1 MVATKLLATLN
12 QTPTPGKRT
21 GRSASFDH
29 TALSPTPSARTPS
42 FDHTV
47 PAAKQATSG
56 DQTTTGGG
64 TGPSSKGTEPP
75 GAAAAGAGDTSSAHN
90 VDAQQNPTLH
100 DAASYWDAAKSSAK
114 SYAGQAY
121 GKYAPYS
128 SAPASANADTH
139 PPALTS
145 VSEED
150 GGGGGYIDYIGKIQQ
165 SVTNQLSSIYINSYT
180 NLNDLVSGHP
190 GAATGAEDG
199 RGGELIMAGP
209 APSPVSNGYAGGVRR
224 GPPIEL
230 GWLMRNPYT
239 VVSGRHNVAR
249 SRAPSSVNAVRSL
262 LTLVPVQPEYVDELD
277 TGSDSPTASNRRVRF
292 RRPHSPGVDIQ
303 QPKLDTRTESAE
315 SDDADQEEKEKDPHA
330 LPLSESMTSTRS
342 VDPVRLGGGS
352 SQVSDAETASRLAE
366 GTIRALRDLA
376 LEEAV
381 ELHEALRFWTER
393 YDRPL
398 LSWLEAGPTV
408 WLSQDGYNH
417 RVVGR
422 KVSQIQA
429 VLARRCTS
437 VGELQEHLLR
447 AGWQRG
453 VEKWGVLGQG
463 GEWAAVAGGDG
474 GMEESTRS
482 LHEPAGVPL
491 SRENSTGESQ
501 GSGRSMRDYYSFNS
515 TVDNEKSMRILGP
528 QTRRR
533 STYYGQAE
541 VMVKHTRGGRI
552 ERDDPALAA
561 WTVDALRVVRDH
573 LYKAGNTSLRLPC
586 YENWRDEVH
595 HFSSS
600 SNLRGD
606 LGNGATT
613 PVRFQST
620 ESLPLWATED
630 ASTSDYHSP
639 DRRDDRQTKF
649 RATGIKEHGT
659 SELPPTIDDDD
670 GNVQNDGMDEEVDSF
685 IQSQDTRQTTIT
697 GDVMISDL
705 TLFAQEIST
714 LLDSMEVLMQ
724 NQRRRRLMKLKPP
737 PRMKRQ
743 WYVASVLA
751 PAGGYI
757 ALKIFKD
764 GYIKEALQW
773 AAEQLGNFYNEHLSM
788 PIKSIYGELVKGKP
802 DVTDKKARLEA
813 ITTLKNMI
821 GSWLDETFPAMN
833 ESDKIHIA
841 DAMDIS
847 LVEKAKEESIKRS
860 VFEINNIVRLS
871 MIEMQFI
878 KKELMSALVAMDEL
892 MSSNEINAKIAA
904 MTPALI
910 LLYGTRSI
918 FRFCYYALLKF
929 GKSREETFQSFR
941 HTILDIERLL
951 TMRDNPPDAP
961 PPLSGSLPSV
971 TPRLRRSVN
980 RHPVTAESRGG
991 NVLDSNDLGML
1002 MLHIHEC
1009 RKLLWEDRRRFS
1021 STELRNVTED
1031 LAELAGERG
1040 PVSVQQQLA
1049 IIARMCRTYSF
1060 LKVISTGHSFDFAF
1074 RSSL

>member
-12 QTPTPGKRT
+12 QTPTPGKRRE
-21 GRSASFDH
+21 GRSASFDR
-29 TALSPTPSARTPS
+29 TAPSSTPSVRTPS
-42 FDHTV
+42 LDCTV
-47 PAAKQATSG
+47 PAAAKPATSG
-56 DQTTTGGG
+56 DPTTTRGG
-64 TGPSSKGTEPP
+64 TGPIGKGAEPH
-75 GAAAAGAGDTSSAHN
+75 AAAGGGAADTSSAHTTAE
-90 VDAQQNPTLH
+90 AQQDP
-100 DAASYWDAAKSSAK
+100 AAASSYWDAAKS
-114 SYAGQAY
+114 YASQTY
-121 GKYAPYS
+121 GKYG
-128 SAPASANADTH
+128 H

-150 GGGGGYIDYIGKIQQ
+150 GGGTDFIGSVQQ
-165 SVTNQLSSIYINSYT
+165 GVANLLSSLYINSYT

-190 GAATGAEDG
+190 GAATGAEDR
-199 RGGELIMAGP
+199 RGGELILPQGP
-209 APSPVSNGYAGGVRR
+209 APSPPVSGNAGYAAGGVRR

-249 SRAPSSVNAVRSL
+249 SHAPSSMNAVRSL
-262 LTLVPVQPEYVDELD
+262 LTLVPVQPEYSYVDELD
-277 TGSDSPTASNRRVRF
+277 NGSDSPTANNRRVRF

-303 QPKLDTRTESAE
+303 QPKLVHTRTESAG
-315 SDDADQEEKEKDPHA
+315 SDDADQEDEEEKDPHA
-330 LPLSESMTSTRS
+330 LPLSESMTSTGS
-342 VDPVRLGGGS
+342 VDPVHVRLGGSS

-381 ELHEALRFWTER
+381 ELHQALRFWTER

-685 IQSQDTRQTTIT
+685 IQRQDTRQTTIT

>member
-12 QTPTPGKRT
+12 QTPTPGKRRSSSFDHT
-21 GRSASFDH
+21 SSSTPSVRSASFDY
-29 TALSPTPSARTPS
+29 
-42 FDHTV
+42 TV
-47 PAAKQATSG
+47 PVTQPHDQSAGTARPSVSAAKAES
-56 DQTTTGGG
+56 
-64 TGPSSKGTEPP
+64 
-75 GAAAAGAGDTSSAHN
+75 DTSSAPSK
-90 VDAQQNPTLH
+90 AGAPKPTLVGDTSQSLDSASAQRQN
-100 DAASYWDAAKSSAK
+100 DAGGEDSSYWDAAKS
-114 SYAGQAY
+114 YASQAY
-121 GKYAPYS
+121 DKFAPSSSSS
-128 SAPASANADTH
+128 SAAAG
-139 PPALTS
+139 PPPLAP
-145 VSEED
+145 VSEEHEQE
-150 GGGGGYIDYIGKIQQ
+150 GGGYTDYIGSVQQ
-165 SVTNQLSSIYINSYT
+165 GVSNLLSSLYIKSYT
-180 NLNDLVSGHP
+180 NLNDLLSGEG
-190 GAATGAEDG
+190 GAGMADEQQ
-199 RGGELIMAGP
+199 GELIMP
-209 APSPVSNGYAGGVRR
+209 EVPSPVNNNSNAVRR

-230 GWLMRNPYT
+230 GWLMRNPYN
-239 VVSGRHNVAR
+239 VVSGRHNVAH
-249 SRAPSSVNAVRSL
+249 SHAPSSMNAVRSL
-262 LTLVPVQPEYVDELD
+262 LTLVPVQPEVDELD
-277 TGSDSPTASNRRVRF
+277 VSSGSTTNNATNKRVRF
-292 RRPHSPGVDIQ
+292 HRPHSPDGNIH
-303 QPKLDTRTESAE
+303 QPKLDTRAESTGTESSE
-315 SDDADQEEKEKDPHA
+315 EEKEPHT
-330 LPLSESMTSTRS
+330 LPLSESMTSTGSIDR
-342 VDPVRLGGGS
+342 PRLGAGGS
-352 SQVSDAETASRLAE
+352 NSQVSDEETASRLAE

-393 YDRPL
+393 WERPV

-408 WLSQDGYNH
+408 WLSKDGYNH
-417 RVVGR
+417 QVVGR

-482 LHEPAGVPL
+482 LHDRGDSSLSRESSAGVP
-491 SRENSTGESQ
+491 Q
-501 GSGRSMRDYYSFNS
+501 GRSMRDYYSLGLS
-515 TVDNEKSMRILGP
+515 SSIDNEKSLRILGP
-528 QTRRR
+528 QSRRR

-541 VMVKHTRGGRI
+541 VMVKNTRGGRI

-561 WTVDALRVVRDH
+561 WTVDALRVIRDH
-573 LYKAGNTSLRLPC
+573 LYRAGNTSLQLPY
-586 YENWRDEVH
+586 YENWRDEVD
-595 HFSSS
+595 HFARKS
-600 SNLRGD
+600 SNNLAGELD
-606 LGNGATT
+606 NGATT
-613 PVRFQST
+613 PIRFQST

-630 ASTSDYHSP
+630 ATTSTYHSP
-639 DRRDDRQTKF
+639 ERRDDRRAKF
-649 RATGIKEHGT
+649 RATGIREDGT
-659 SELPPTIDDDD
+659 PDVPPTIDDDEVT
-670 GNVQNDGMDEEVDSF
+670 GQNDGMDEEVNRF
-685 IQSQDTRQTTIT
+685 IKSQGTHQAIT

-705 TLFAQEIST
+705 PLFAQEISA

-757 ALKIFKD
+757 ALKLFKD

-773 AAEQLGNFYNEHLSM
+773 AAEQLGNFYNEHLSG

-821 GSWLDETFPAMN
+821 GSWLDETFPNMS
-833 ESDKIHIA
+833 EDKKINIA
-841 DAMDIS
+841 DTMDIS
-847 LVEKAKEESIKRS
+847 LVEQAKEECIKRS

-904 MTPALI
+904 MTPAFI

-918 FRFCYYALLKF
+918 FRFCFYALLKF
-929 GKSREETFQSFR
+929 GKSKEETYQTFR

-961 PPLSGSLPSV
+961 PPLSGYVPSV
-971 TPRLRRSVN
+971 SPRKSAN
-980 RHPVTAESRGG
+980 RHPPASENRGG
-991 NVLDSNDLGML
+991 DVLDANDLGML

-1021 STELRNVTED
+1021 ASELRNVTED

-1049 IIARMCRTYSF
+1049 IITRMCRTYSF

>member
-12 QTPTPGKRT
+12 QTPTPGKRRSSSFDHT
-21 GRSASFDH
+21 SSSTPSIRSASFDC
-29 TALSPTPSARTPS
+29 
-42 FDHTV
+42 TV
-47 PAAKQATSG
+47 PAKQPG
-56 DQTTTGGG
+56 DQSAGKNK
-64 TGPSSKGTEPP
+64 PSGSASTAES
-75 GAAAAGAGDTSSAHN
+75 DTSSAQGKA
-90 VDAQQNPTLH
+90 DAPNAKPTTVGDTSQSLDSASNQNNAG
-100 DAASYWDAAKSSAK
+100 DDSSYWDTAK
-114 SYAGQAY
+114 SYASQAY
-121 GKYAPYS
+121 DKIAPSSSS
-128 SAPASANADTH
+128 SANP
-139 PPALTS
+139 PPALAP
-145 VSEED
+145 VSEEHEQE
-150 GGGGGYIDYIGKIQQ
+150 GGYTDYIGSVQQ
-165 SVTNQLSSIYINSYT
+165 GVSNLLSSLYIRSYT
-180 NLNDLVSGHP
+180 NLNDLVSGEG
-190 GAATGAEDG
+190 GAISDDQQ
-199 RGGELIMAGP
+199 GELIMP
-209 APSPVSNGYAGGVRR
+209 EVPSPVNNNSNGNAVRR

-230 GWLMRNPYT
+230 GWLMRNPYN
-239 VVSGRHNVAR
+239 VVSGRHNVAH
-249 SRAPSSVNAVRSL
+249 SHAPSSMNAVRSL
-262 LTLVPVQPEYVDELD
+262 LTLVPVQPEVDELD
-277 TGSDSPTASNRRVRF
+277 VSSGSTTNKRVRF
-292 RRPHSPGVDIQ
+292 HRPHSPDSSIH
-303 QPKLDTRTESAE
+303 QPKLDTRAE
-315 SDDADQEEKEKDPHA
+315 STGTEESEEISKEPHT
-330 LPLSESMTSTRS
+330 LPLSESMTSTGSIDR
-342 VDPVRLGGGS
+342 PRLGGGS
-352 SQVSDAETASRLAE
+352 NSQVSDEETASRLAE

-393 YDRPL
+393 WERPV

-408 WLSQDGYNH
+408 WLSKDGYNH
-417 RVVGR
+417 QVVGR

-482 LHEPAGVPL
+482 LHERGDSSL
-491 SRENSTGESQ
+491 SRESSAGAPQ
-501 GSGRSMRDYYSFNS
+501 GRSMRDYYSLGLS
-515 TVDNEKSMRILGP
+515 SSIDNEKSMRILGP
-528 QTRRR
+528 QSRRR

-541 VMVKHTRGGRI
+541 VMVKNTRGGRI

-561 WTVDALRVVRDH
+561 WTVDALRVIRDQ
-573 LYKAGNTSLRLPC
+573 LYKAGNTSLQLPY
-586 YENWRDEVH
+586 YENWKDEVD
-595 HFSSS
+595 HFARKS
-600 SNLRGD
+600 SNNLAGELD
-606 LGNGATT
+606 NGATT
-613 PVRFQST
+613 PIRFQST

-630 ASTSDYHSP
+630 ATTSTYHSP
-639 DRRDDRQTKF
+639 ERRDDRRAKF
-649 RATGIKEHGT
+649 RATGIREHDT
-659 SELPPTIDDDD
+659 PDFPPTIDDDEVT
-670 GNVQNDGMDEEVDSF
+670 GQNDGMDEEVNRF
-685 IQSQDTRQTTIT
+685 IKSQGTHQAIT

-705 TLFAQEIST
+705 PLFAQEISS

-757 ALKIFKD
+757 ALKLFKD

-773 AAEQLGNFYNEHLSM
+773 AAEQLGNFYNEHLSG
-788 PIKSIYGELVKGKP
+788 PIKSIYGEIVKGKP
-802 DVTDKKARLEA
+802 DVADKKARLEA

-821 GSWLDETFPAMN
+821 GSWLDETFPEMS
-833 ESDKIHIA
+833 EDEKINIA

-847 LVEKAKEESIKRS
+847 LVEQAKEECIKRS

-871 MIEMQFI
+871 MIEMQHI

-904 MTPALI
+904 MTPAFI

-918 FRFCYYALLKF
+918 FRFCFYALLKF
-929 GKSREETFQSFR
+929 GKSKEETFQTFR

-961 PPLSGSLPSV
+961 PPLSGYMPSV
-971 TPRLRRSVN
+971 SPRKSANRRQ
-980 RHPVTAESRGG
+980 PLAENRGG
-991 NVLDSNDLGML
+991 DVLDANDLGML

-1021 STELRNVTED
+1021 ASELRNVTED

-1049 IIARMCRTYSF
+1049 IISRMCRTYSF